1 MDFLCPVATE
11 QKRSE
16 KKLVFKRKKKKTQPK
31 TDIRHHV
38 CMAWIRPSERSGP
51 QQTPKTLSRNIVQYL
66 DNDNR

>member
-16 KKLVFKRKKKKTQPK
+16 KLAFEREKK

-38 CMAWIRPSERSGP
+38 ARPGSDAPSVRRP
-51 QQTPKTLSRNIVQYL
+51 RKTPKTLSGNIVQYL
-66 DNDNR
+66 DNDNG

>member
-16 KKLVFKRKKKKTQPK
+16 KKLVFKREKKKTK
-31 TDIRHHV
+31 TKNGYPPPRLYGLDQTLG
-38 CMAWIRPSERSGP
+38 GP